1 MSAFGSVHRVQTPQ
15 PQMSIWLSTK
25 ASAPRWLFRVAKTCW
40 ASLTASG
47 HSITATP
54 LASSHPLTLRLAFA
68 VSFGHNLIIWDSTV
82 WEELQST
89 PLCLASRDSLLDSE
103 LNGVQL
109 WIGMGG
115 IELGE
120 GEDFTDQL
128 RPGLG
133 SWRGE
138 VLRLTSLGWEGGMIK
153 LEAQSFMIQRA
164 PRKSQE
170 SSGNLLFF
178 LSAWDILTLEK
189 SQKEISKLV
198 AYLNIYI

>member
-25 ASAPRWLFRVAKTCW
+25 ASAPRRLFRVAETCW

-47 HSITATP
+47 HSITGTP
-54 LASSHPLTLRLAFA
+54 LASSHPLTLRLDFA

-109 WIGMGG
+109 WYW
-115 IELGE
+115 
-120 GEDFTDQL
+120 D
-128 RPGLG
+128 
-133 SWRGE
+133 
-138 VLRLTSLGWEGGMIK
+138 EGGGRVGGGGGFRWPA
-153 LEAQSFMIQRA
+153 EARTRVMEGWGAETHQ
-164 PRKSQE
+164 PRLRGGNDQIRGPILYDTESPQE
-170 SSGNLLFF
+170 VSGVK
-178 LSAWDILTLEK
+178 W
-189 SQKEISKLV
+189 
-198 AYLNIYI
+198 